1 MNIWKLIF
9 GLIVLA
15 LAVVGAFALFGI
27 IAWLFQYLFWIGALL
42 VVGVVAYKLLSKPE
56 RKEPGLLPADM
67 ELERA
72 DRLLE
77 ELRRKQLT
85 K

>member
-1 MNIWKLIF
+1 MNIWKLIL
-9 GLIVLA
+9 GLLVLL
-15 LAVVGAFALFGI
+15 LAVVGAFAVFGLVV
-27 IAWLFQYLFWIGALL
+27 WVFQYLFWIGAFL
-42 VVGVVAYKLLSKPE
+42 VVGVVAYKLLSKPS
-56 RKEPGLLPADM
+56 RPEPGLLPAEM

-77 ELRRKQLT
+77 ELKRKQLT